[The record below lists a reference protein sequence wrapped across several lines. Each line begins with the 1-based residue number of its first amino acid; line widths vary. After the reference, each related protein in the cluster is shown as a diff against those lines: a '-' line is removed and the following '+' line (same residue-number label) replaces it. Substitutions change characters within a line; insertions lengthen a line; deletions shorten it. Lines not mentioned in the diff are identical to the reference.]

1 MIISLTQV
9 EYGFSDDDTGGELSE
24 AIISLE
30 REVWQAIQDV
40 VNLNNRIL
48 EKIGEKVELSVQVRY
63 FYNKYYQP

>member
-1 MIISLTQV
+1 MIIFLTQV
-9 EYGFSDDDTGGELSE
+9 EYGLSDDDTGGELPE